1 MRSWCRLTSRR
12 LRACRALGIAA
23 HPGFEMLIQQVPEY
37 LSLFG
42 LDSIAESVK
51 MTPSG
56 VRALFESD

>member
-1 MRSWCRLTSRR
+1 
-12 LRACRALGIAA
+12 
-23 HPGFEMLIQQVPEY
+23 MLIQQVPEY